1 MYANSAMKSFN
12 RFSGWLLIT
21 GLSITCWSCLEYH
34 VTTQVLPDG
43 RILRTVTVK
52 GDSTDIFQGSFRVP
66 ADPSW
71 EIKTRY
77 ESRNENDVG
86 ESKVYVYEARK
97 EFKDFHALNLEFSND
112 SSFSEHLAIRV
123 DLKKQ
128 FRWYYTHYVYTET
141 YGMLF
146 PFRSVPIAE
155 YLDREELKIHQAGE
169 DEIYYDREL
178 DKIVFAED
186 TAAIPPQSGEDS
198 LRFKALRDSIGQ
210 KFESWQKINIY
221 NDFYEVVA
229 AALDRMKHPKDPGMT
244 RESFYQ
250 WLDREKAFE
259 KGIEQDDAFLQA
271 ASAYYQVDPATL
283 QGADPSGFAAFNK
296 KFRIAAYSL
305 ESYTNQV
312 LMPGLIVRTNARKID
327 VNTATWIFKIDT
339 FYAADYTMSVE
350 SRVVNKWFVLLAGV
364 LLIAATGVV
373 LLRLFK
379 K

>member
-1 MYANSAMKSFN
+1 MKSIK
-12 RFSGWLLIT
+12 RLTGWLLFT

-52 GDSTDIFQGSFRVP
+52 GDSTDIFRGSFRVP
-66 ADPSW
+66 ADSSW
-71 EIKTRY
+71 EITTRY
-77 ESRNENDVG
+77 ESRNENDVTEG
-86 ESKVYVYEARK
+86 KVYVYEARK
-97 EFKDFHALNLEFSND
+97 EFKDFKALNLEFYND
-112 SSFSEHLAIRV
+112 SVYSEHIAIRV

-146 PFRSVPIAE
+146 PFRSVPIGN
-155 YLDREELKIHQAGE
+155 YLREEELRIHQAGE
-169 DEIYYDREL
+169 DDIYYDREL

-186 TAAIPPQSGEDS
+186 TAAIPPQSGDDS

-221 NDFYEVVA
+221 NDFYEVVSG
-229 AALDRMKHPKDPGMT
+229 ALDRMKHPKDTGLT

-271 ASAYYQVDPATL
+271 ASAYYRVDPATL
-283 QGADPSGFAAFNK
+283 RGGDPEGFAAFNK

-312 LMPGLIVRTNARKID
+312 LMPGMIVRTNARKID

-350 SRVVNKWFVLLAGV
+350 SRVVNKWFVLIAG
-364 LLIAATGVV
+364 LILIAAIGGV
-373 LLRLFK
+373 LIRLFK